1 MNLSAG
7 GIPKSARRSYD
18 SRMDDT
24 LFDLPPMEAG
34 PAEPEGR
41 GRPRLQRPQRDQ
53 ITLRPSDLES
63 LLPADHRARLVWAFV
78 EGLDLGPL
86 YQRIRAVEGHPGR
99 PPIDPAILVS
109 LWLYATLEGVGSA
122 RALDR
127 LCAEHDAYRWLAGG
141 VGVNYYTLAAFRVD
155 EADVLDR
162 LLTESVAALLADGLV
177 TMAVVAQDG
186 MRVRAGAGAAS
197 YRRRPTLERFLAEA
211 EAQVAALKAEL
222 DDDPAATSRRISAAR
237 ERAATERAGRVR
249 RALEHLPELEA
260 AKRRSGKPADEARA
274 STTDPAAKVMK
285 MADGGYRPAYNV
297 QFTADTTS
305 QVIVGLDVVTA
316 GNDQGQLSPM
326 VRQLRQRYG
335 RDPDALLAD
344 AGFQKTAEID
354 ELAAA
359 ACGTTL
365 YLPVRKPEDPT
376 RDPYQPLPDDSPAI
390 AAWRV
395 RMGTDEAKELYKD
408 QAATAECVNAIARNR
423 GLQRFGVRGPD
434 KARAIAL
441 WFALAHNLMRT
452 VVLRAAPAAT

>member
-1 MNLSAG
+1 
-7 GIPKSARRSYD
+7 
-18 SRMDDT
+18 MDE
-24 LFDLPPMEAG
+24 LFDLPPTEAG

-41 GRPRLQRPQRDQ
+41 ARPRLQRPQRDQ

-78 EGLDLGPL
+78 EGLDLAPL
-86 YQRIRAVEGHPGR
+86 YQRIRAVVGHPGR

-122 RALDR
+122 RALDH

-141 VGVNYYTLAAFRVD
+141 VGVNYHTLAAFRVD

-162 LLTESVAALLADGLV
+162 LLTRSVAALLADGLV

-197 YRRRPTLERFLAEA
+197 YRRRSTLERFLAEA
-211 EAQVAALKAEL
+211 EAQVATLKAEL
-222 DDDPAATSRRISAAR
+222 DDDPAATSRRIAAAR
-237 ERAATERAGRVR
+237 ERAATERASRVR

-260 AKRRSGKPADEARA
+260 TKRRAGKAAGEARA
-274 STTDPAAKVMK
+274 STTDPQAKVMK

-297 QFTADTTS
+297 QFAADTKS
-305 QVIVGLDVVTA
+305 QVIVGLDVSTA
-316 GNDQGQLSPM
+316 GTDQGQLTPM

-344 AGFQKTAEID
+344 AGFLKAAEID
-354 ELAAA
+354 ELA
-359 ACGTTL
+359 CRTTL
-365 YLPVRKPEDPT
+365 YLPVRTPEDPT
-376 RDPYQPLPDDSPAI
+376 RDPHQPLPDDSPAV

-395 RMGTDEAKELYKD
+395 RMGTAAAKELYKD
-408 QAATAECVNAIARNR
+408 RAATAECVNAIARNR
-423 GLQRFGVRGPD
+423 GLQRFGVRGPE
-434 KARAIAL
+434 KARAISL

-452 VVLRAAPAAT
+452 VALRQAAAAT

>member
-1 MNLSAG
+1 
-7 GIPKSARRSYD
+7 
-18 SRMDDT
+18 MDE
-24 LFDLPPMEAG
+24 LFDLPPTEAG

-41 GRPRLQRPQRDQ
+41 ARPRLQRPQRDQ

-78 EGLDLGPL
+78 EGLDLAPL
-86 YQRIRAVEGHPGR
+86 YQRIRAVVGHPGR

-122 RALDR
+122 RALDH

-141 VGVNYYTLAAFRVD
+141 VGVNYHTLAAFRVD

-162 LLTESVAALLADGLV
+162 LLTRSVAALLADGLV

-197 YRRRPTLERFLAEA
+197 YRRRSTLERFLAEA
-211 EAQVAALKAEL
+211 EAQVATLKAEL
-222 DDDPAATSRRISAAR
+222 DDDPAATSRRIAAAR
-237 ERAATERAGRVR
+237 ERASTERAERVR

-260 AKRRSGKPADEARA
+260 TKRRAGKAAGEARA
-274 STTDPAAKVMK
+274 STTDPQAKVMK

-297 QFTADTTS
+297 QFAADTKS
-305 QVIVGLDVVTA
+305 QVIVGLDVSTA
-316 GNDQGQLSPM
+316 GTDQGQLTPM

-344 AGFQKTAEID
+344 AGFLKAAEID
-354 ELAAA
+354 ELA
-359 ACGTTL
+359 CRTTL
-365 YLPVRKPEDPT
+365 YLPVRTPEDPT
-376 RDPYQPLPDDSPAI
+376 RDPHQPLPDDSPAV

-395 RMGTDEAKELYKD
+395 RMGTAAAKELYKD
-408 QAATAECVNAIARNR
+408 RAATAECVNAIARNR
-423 GLQRFGVRGPD
+423 GLQRFGVRGPE
-434 KARAIAL
+434 KARAISL

-452 VVLRAAPAAT
+452 VALRQAAAAT

>member
-1 MNLSAG
+1 
-7 GIPKSARRSYD
+7 
-18 SRMDDT
+18 MDE
-24 LFDLPPMEAG
+24 LFDLPPTEAG

-41 GRPRLQRPQRDQ
+41 ARPRLQRPQRDQ

-78 EGLDLGPL
+78 EGLDLAPL
-86 YQRIRAVEGHPGR
+86 YDRIRAVEGHPGR

-109 LWLYATLEGVGSA
+109 LWLYATLVGIGSA

-141 VGVNYYTLAAFRVD
+141 VGVNYHTLAAFRVD
-155 EADVLDR
+155 EADVLDA

-186 MRVRAGAGAAS
+186 VRVRASAGAAS

-211 EAQVAALKAEL
+211 EAQVATLKAEL
-222 DDDPAATSRRISAAR
+222 DDDPAATSRRIAAAR
-237 ERAATERAGRVR
+237 ERAATERAERVR

-260 AKRRSGKPADEARA
+260 AKRRRAKPVIDARA
-274 STTDPAAKVMK
+274 STTDPEATVMK

-297 QFTADTTS
+297 QFAADTKS
-305 QVIVGLDVVTA
+305 QVIVGLDVTPA
-316 GNDQGQLSPM
+316 GNDQGQLTPM
-326 VRQLRQRYG
+326 VRQLQGRYG
-335 RDPDALLAD
+335 RAPDALLAD
-344 AGFQKTAEID
+344 AGYLKTAEID

-365 YLPVRKPEDPT
+365 YLPPRIPADPT
-376 RDPYQPLPDDSPAI
+376 RDPYRALPDDSPTV

-395 RMGTDEAKELYKD
+395 RMGTAAAKALYKD
-408 QAATAECVNAIARNR
+408 RAATAECVNAIARNR
-423 GLQRFGVRGPD
+423 GLQRFGVRGRE
-434 KARAIAL
+434 KARAISL

-452 VVLRAAPAAT
+452 VALREAAATT